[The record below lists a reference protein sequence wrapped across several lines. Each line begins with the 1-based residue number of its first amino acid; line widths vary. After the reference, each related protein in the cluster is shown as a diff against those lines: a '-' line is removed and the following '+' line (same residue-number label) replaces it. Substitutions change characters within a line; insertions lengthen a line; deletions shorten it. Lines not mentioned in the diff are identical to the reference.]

1 MIKKIH
7 IVGIAMGVVVTGMA
21 WWLSGAPILERGTWA
36 VACYI
41 TVFVAGFLGSV
52 MADFILTDREE
63 AHGVV
68 DSVEEKVPAFDYL
81 QAEIDKSNASVRV
94 ANERIA
100 DLEKR
105 LSSISIVAGMR
116 PANRVIQELKK

>member
-52 MADFILTDREE
+52 MADFILTDRAELKDEE
-63 AHGVV
+63 HLPVV
-68 DSVEEKVPAFDYL
+68 EKTSDTLLAEVEKMIVGL
-81 QAEIDKSNASVRV
+81 RV

-116 PANRVIQELKK
+116 PANRVIQDLKK